1 MTKKP
6 EPMKGRK
13 KKGKVEVIMKAY
25 SQKSAPVVKPKK
37 TVVKKK
43 TK

>member
-13 KKGKVEVIMKAY
+13 KRGKVEVLMKAY
-25 SQKSAPVVKPKK
+25 DQKSAPVVKKQA
-37 TVVKKK
+37 VKKRPK
-43 TK
+43 